1 MILQLRATKYFW
13 TGLRIPILLRTRPII
28 ILYVRDM
35 CKVCTYIV
43 DNICIGILIIIIIQH
58 DADAETFDVLWSRVY
73 AHMRCHRYIRLRLES
88 KTTIIYYVIIL

>member
-43 DNICIGILIIIIIQH
+43 DNIC
-58 DADAETFDVLWSRVY
+58 
-73 AHMRCHRYIRLRLES
+73 RYTHHHHYPTRRGRGNL
-88 KTTIIYYVIIL
+88 